1 MPASTGR
8 PSGKPDASDES
19 AGDRDTARSLV
30 MAGPGHVVTVPEL
43 SRTTVQARGGIAA
56 VDGAAP
62 GPADSAGL
70 GGCGG
75 GSGVPPGGVG
85 AVGRCAML
93 TGVVCSTIHAA
104 RGPP

>member
-8 PSGKPDASDES
+8 AAGEPGARGES
-19 AGDRDTARSLV
+19 AGGRGTARSLV

-43 SRTTVQARGGIAA
+43 SRTTVQARGSIAA
-56 VDGAAP
+56 VDGASQALP
-62 GPADSAGL
+62 DSGGL

-75 GSGVPPGGVG
+75 GAGVPPGGVG

-93 TGVVCSTIHAA
+93 TGVVCSTTHAA
-104 RGPP
+104 RGAP

>member
-43 SRTTVQARGGIAA
+43 SRTTVQARGSIAA
-56 VDGAAP
+56 VDGASQALP
-62 GPADSAGL
+62 DSGGL

-75 GSGVPPGGVG
+75 GAGVAPGGVG
-85 AVGRCAML
+85 GGGGRAVVTR
-93 TGVVCSTIHAA
+93 GVLRTIHP
-104 RGPP
+104 G